1 MFCYQN
7 RYQSFEKNDFCHLRI
22 QPFLISLIKFIVK
35 TPLPPISW
43 TRRKQWI
50 YLVSSRADS
59 VIIKTSCLKKQKR
72 KKGKKT
78 ETTNYKRITR
88 LAD

>member
-1 MFCYQN
+1 MK
-7 RYQSFEKNDFCHLRI
+7 KNDFCHLRI

-59 VIIKTSCLKKQKR
+59 VIIKTSCLKNKKEKKEKKQKPQII
-72 KKGKKT
+72 KG
-78 ETTNYKRITR
+78 
-88 LAD
+88 LHG